1 MHTDEFTFSTGIT
14 ARIGK
19 VSPLLIADIER
30 ALRRQWANDEPQPPT
45 ESVDMGAGPVDLPNP
60 HDPDYLAAK
69 AEFDQRVD
77 TEVSRRWDEMIIRR
91 AVEIEVDE
99 QALNAVAADYAAVM
113 GEPLPL
119 TGDRKVDYVRRV
131 AIGSWQDIAELRRIV
146 TQRSIPTREA
156 VQAHAATF
164 QG

>member
-1 MHTDEFTFSTGIT
+1 MHTTEFTFSTGIT
-14 ARIGK
+14 AQVGK
-19 VSPLLIADIER
+19 VSPTLIADIER
-30 ALRRQWANDEPQPPT
+30 AIRQQWADKEPRPPV
-45 ESVDMGAGPVDLPNP
+45 EQVDMGAGPVELPNP

-69 AEFDQRVD
+69 AEFDRELD
-77 TEVSRRWDEMIIRR
+77 MEVTRRWDDIIIRR
-91 AVEIEVDE
+91 AVQLAVDE
-99 QALNAVAADYAAVM
+99 EALNAVAADYAAVM